1 MERGELRRCGG
12 SEAGGGA
19 AQGGRIRLRTPME
32 ASTGRGDSGERT
44 VRGDDMRAE
53 GGGGE
58 EERGTGQATGE
69 GAS

>member
-1 MERGELRRCGG
+1 
-12 SEAGGGA
+12 
-19 AQGGRIRLRTPME
+19 ME

-44 VRGDDMRAE
+44 VRGDDMRDE
-53 GGGGE
+53 SGGGE